1 TNEIPG
7 LGDNPAD
14 SSAAAV
20 NKMATISGVF
30 KSFLKKVTA
39 KKNMEI
45 GILKYWMPPHEALAR
60 PNNKPPT
67 IAFIIAI
74 LGLCFIAEIS
84 KYKAKS
90 AKNRPSGSDLNHP
103 KLPRWIIAGVK
114 AINNAE
120 NRPAVVP

>member
-1 TNEIPG
+1 
-7 LGDNPAD
+7 
-14 SSAAAV
+14 
-20 NKMATISGVF
+20 
-30 KSFLKKVTA
+30 
-39 KKNMEI
+39 
-45 GILKYWMPPHEALAR
+45 MPPHEALAR

-90 AKNRPSGSDLNHP
+90 AKNRPRGSDLNHP

-114 AINNAE
+114 AINKAE
-120 NRPAVVP
+120 NRPAVVPPNALTSAKTTIVVNDPTTTGNIIVKSKIELFPPKIL